1 MLTAIVFTTLMAY
14 PQATLEWN
22 YFMKSTLRD
31 HDRTNSGKGDLQNL
45 KARINF
51 PLSMKLD
58 SQGKPRMWN
67 MTLSASHYWLGS
79 KGPAAELNPS
89 RVINASLNVSHFR
102 HLSENWTL
110 MASLGAGIYAPNDY
124 VTFKSVL
131 ANGGA
136 IFAYRLTRNLSVGI
150 GAGLT
155 NSYGAP
161 MVMPMGYLEWRLK
174 GRVEIMLNISNGV
187 KANVSIKATP
197 RFTVDITPI
206 EFDGMSAVVKHHG
219 KDQIY
224 SMFMIRSLLSADVD
238 MGKGVS
244 LFAGAGGVLLRKI
257 SIQERKIGNL
267 FGGDEENKYR
277 FNPAPQLTAGI
288 RYKF

>member
-67 MTLSASHYWLGS
+67 MTLSASHYWLGNE
-79 KGPAAELNPS
+79 GLAHELNPT
-89 RVINASLNVSHFR
+89 RVINASLNLSHIR
-102 HLSENWTL
+102 NINEKWMLI
-110 MASLGAGIYAPNDY
+110 ASLGVGIYAPTDY

-136 IFAYRLTRNLSVGI
+136 IFAYRLRPNLSLGI

-155 NSYGAP
+155 NSYGVP
-161 MVMPMGYLEWRLK
+161 MVVPMAYLDWRLR
-174 GRVEIMLNISNGV
+174 GRVEVTLNLSYGI
-187 KANVSIKATP
+187 KANVRIKATK
-197 RFTVDITPI
+197 RLAVDITPI
-206 EFDGMSAVVKHHG
+206 EFDGMSAVVKHQG
-219 KDQIY
+219 KDRIY
-224 SMFMIRSLLSADVD
+224 STLSIRSLLSAEMD
-238 MGKGVS
+238 MGKGLS
-244 LFAGAGGVLLRKI
+244 LFGGAGGVLLRNI
-257 SIQERKIGNL
+257 SIQERKISNL
-267 FGGDEENKYR
+267 FDSDDENKYR